1 MNDNVLYHAY
11 QQKQPKMFR
20 AEFSG
25 PVRTSPEPFCTTVHE
40 RSQDTPATHGAVLT
54 HPGPSLPDQSI
65 SSTAAE
71 ATDPAKQS
79 RETKAEL
86 LVARRI
92 IRGHDSALQ
101 KLPLPLR

>member
-1 MNDNVLYHAY
+1 MITSFIMRINKKRRECFGRN
-11 QQKQPKMFR
+11 F
-20 AEFSG
+20 
-25 PVRTSPEPFCTTVHE
+25 PVPMRTSPEPFCTTVHK

-65 SSTAAE
+65 RSTAAE
-71 ATDPAKQS
+71 AADPTKQS
-79 RETKAEL
+79 RETEAEL

-92 IRGHDSALQ
+92 IGGHDGALQ